1 MKKSVIAVALALVA
15 MAALMTACKKDDGFD
30 EKPVPD
36 TTVEYSTDENG
47 ETYVTNV
54 NGEKIPVTT
63 DKNGYAELYSDLVT
77 KTAEQ
82 VSREQESIEAE
93 KTTAAPATEPVTS
106 PETTKKSEQQTNK
119 VVVGKD
125 DVNDGSHDAVIDW
138 R

>member
-1 MKKSVIAVALALVA
+1 MKKSVIAVAIALAV
-15 MAALMTACKKDDGFD
+15 MATLMTACKKDGGF
-30 EKPVPD
+30 EENTVPD

-63 DKNGYAELYSDLVT
+63 DKNGYAELYPDLIT

-82 VSREQESIEAE
+82 ASIEAE
-93 KTTAAPATEPVTS
+93 KTTAAPVTEPVTS
-106 PETTKKSEQQTNK
+106 SETTKKSEQQTNK

-125 DVNDGSHDAVIDW
+125 DANDGSHDAVIDW